1 MSARIFLQ
9 HLQTQYI
16 LSYLNEYV
24 EHAYVLYSIG
34 QYLWVGKNM
43 GKMSFLSCSCCTI
56 FSFKY
61 ENN

>member
-43 GKMSFLSCSCCTI
+43 VKMSFISCSCWLYY
-56 FSFKY
+56 FFF
-61 ENN
+61 

>member
-24 EHAYVLYSIG
+24 EHAYVLYSR
-34 QYLWVGKNM
+34 L
-43 GKMSFLSCSCCTI
+43 
-56 FSFKY
+56 
-61 ENN
+61 